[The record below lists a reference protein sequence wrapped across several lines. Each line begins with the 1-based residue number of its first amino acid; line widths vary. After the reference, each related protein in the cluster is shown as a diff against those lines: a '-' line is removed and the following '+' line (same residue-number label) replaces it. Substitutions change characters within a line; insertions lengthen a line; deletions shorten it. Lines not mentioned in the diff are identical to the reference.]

1 MSFCVCNLSQ
11 NLQNSLI
18 IKTISGFWPYGHG
31 KRGPGDLHGM
41 VFENIRAAAPSVL
54 DEPDILWG
62 MSDGLIYDFVFKNVT
77 IGNET
82 VTGIDH
88 FMHNEYVFDKK
99 PYVF

>member
-1 MSFCVCNLSQ
+1 
-11 NLQNSLI
+11 
-18 IKTISGFWPYGHG
+18 
-31 KRGPGDLHGM
+31 M
-41 VFENIRAAAPSVL
+41 VFENIRVAAPSVL

-62 MSDGLIYDFVFKNVT
+62 MSDGLIYDFIFKNVT

-99 PYVF
+99 PFIVWKVGLFLDAQLFIHLFLIE